1 MQKNILTQ
9 FSIGHQFACS
19 QKSINN
25 SASREPE
32 WEICVDKGTWGCF
45 VFTVSVYNATPL
57 HARGRSLRSARV
69 RTQERCW
76 GFHWIFFIVV
86 RCIARST
93 KLLRREVRICAMF
106 RNVERRVGGSL
117 RMKPQSHQGKIH
129 LFKHRWVAPA
139 AALVTTTGLD
149 LLKCTSYINYQ
160 IFTSKRRSENYYLK
174 ITGTHLIMVFL
185 LKRLT
190 LNRNQGA

>member
-1 MQKNILTQ
+1 MGNLRGQGDLVLLRVHCQRLQRHTVACTRSVLAICESQDSGAMLG
-9 FSIGHQFACS
+9 FSL
-19 QKSINN
+19 
-25 SASREPE
+25 
-32 WEICVDKGTWGCF
+32 D
-45 VFTVSVYNATPL
+45 L
-57 HARGRSLRSARV
+57 
-69 RTQERCW
+69 
-76 GFHWIFFIVV
+76 FIVV

-117 RMKPQSHQGKIH
+117 RMKPQSHQGKIP